1 MADLLAGSAL
11 SSVRVRTPDMADL
24 HTLTRHLLKDGDVR
38 VETPAA
44 GELVVRGRSSEQVG
58 DLAHG
63 LGLRLHEL
71 RTVAASLEE
80 VYMELTARS
89 VEYGTGDPLP
99 DGPRSGQTRGA
110 EA

>member
-1 MADLLAGSAL
+1 M
-11 SSVRVRTPDMADL
+11 
-24 HTLTRHLLKDGDVR
+24 
-38 VETPAA
+38 
-44 GELVVRGRSSEQVG
+44 VRGRSSEQVG